1 MVIKMHPKI
10 IGIIVLLIL
19 PILCLILYYL
29 SPAPFVPELISPQN
43 NSSMEI
49 SPHTQLI
56 WVGGTQNSVLSKII
70 SFLISFINQ
79 DPSGNIEM
87 TYNVYIGQ
95 KNYPLIT
102 EGNIDLFQENEKQQI
117 ACNLPDSVKD
127 NSTYYW
133 KVISHN
139 NLGKKTE
146 GPIWI
151 FNTTFL
157 NLPPTI
163 INLTSEPDSPQAPG
177 AIITW
182 TVNASD
188 PNNDPIYYKFFL
200 NGKEMTHWISSNKWN
215 WETSDWNSGNNSIR
229 VLIRDKKHADENS
242 SDDQRDER
250 FVISS
255 KHKIL
260 EIQSNDKFS
269 ITNIWDKNN
278 KELKEGD
285 EFFYLQWGTITPIT
299 VRGKTQYGTN
309 AKIWIVLTDAYN
321 NYYLQNPALFINP
334 TKSWRATNIRPLRD
348 IVLISFV
355 KVDEIGDELF
365 KEKVNKGEWGGFKA
379 EDIPPNSEIVG
390 SIEIL

>member
-1 MVIKMHPKI
+1 MIKMHPKI
-10 IGIIVLLIL
+10 IAIIGFFIL
-19 PILCLILYYL
+19 SILCLLLYYIYP
-29 SPAPFVPELISPQN
+29 SPFVPELISPQN

-49 SPHTQLI
+49 TPHTQLI
-56 WVGGTQNSVLSKII
+56 WVGGTQNSILSKII

-87 TYNVYIGQ
+87 TYNVYVGQ
-95 KNYPLIT
+95 KNLPLIT
-102 EGNIDLFQENEKQQI
+102 EGNIDVFQENEKQRI
-117 ACNLPDSVKD
+117 ACNLPNSVKD

-146 GPIWI
+146 GPIWM

-188 PNNDPIYYKFFL
+188 PNDDPIYYKFSL
-200 NGKEMTHWISSNKWN
+200 NGNEKTRWISSNKWN
-215 WETSDWNSGNNSIR
+215 WKTSDLDSGKNSIS
-229 VLIRDKKHADENS
+229 VLIRDGKHADGNS
-242 SDDQRDER
+242 SDDQKDEN
-250 FVISS
+250 FEISAM
-255 KHKIL
+255 HKIL
-260 EIQSNDKFS
+260 EIQKSDKFN

-278 KELKEGD
+278 KELNEGD
-285 EFFYLQWGTITPIT
+285 EFLYSQWGTVAPIT
-299 VRGKTQYGTN
+299 IRGTTQYSTD
-309 AKIWIVLTDAYN
+309 AKTWIVLTDSYK

-334 TKSWRATNIRPLRD
+334 TGSWRATNIRPLRD

-355 KVDEIGDELF
+355 KVDEEGDQLF
-365 KEKVNKGEWGGFKA
+365 KEKVNKSEWGGFKA
-379 EDIPPNSEIVG
+379 EDIPSNSEIVG